1 MLDFPSS
8 PTSGQ
13 YYTSSVRSW
22 RYNGSIW
29 ELLTDPWLDA
39 DSFSGKS
46 TDYFRDASNLTGYS
60 TTVSAFAHGPVASYT
75 DTGISCISYPSGAYY
90 CSNNP
95 YSTGS
100 IEISLPINVNNVM
113 IAFDVSIYSYES
125 DKVIKVYIGGYT
137 WTGSPYWTSTSSH
150 ITCQSE
156 ANYSI
161 RFGADGTRQKV
172 WIGELT
178 GKWSYPKV
186 TVENVRLGF
195 SNNLISK
202 WATGWSINLVTGMF
216 GTVVDYTESN
226 TQIGKYHAGNLI
238 WNAGNDGTGSTLD
251 ADLLDGQEGVYY
263 RNAANLTGQL
273 TGIFGAS
280 ISGNKIWHAGND
292 GAGSTLDADLLDGQH
307 GSYYLNYNNFTPVAG
322 PSGMTVADRRS
333 IASPP
338 TYYNTEFRTE
348 FKQRN
353 VLGEPTQPRG
363 SNTYGGLVTF
373 APWGDDSGG
382 KIYQI
387 YFNTNTEHTGDPIVS
402 IRNANPDSGSWSGCR
417 WLEIIHSGSTEY
429 RGHLDN
435 AAIHI
440 NTGSLPE
447 LVQDIVGNSF
457 FSFGTGISGNYDDA
471 SNRYAVSGI
480 YASTTTRGVASFLP
494 SQFSTSAGVVTL
506 TGAADGSIT
515 NAKLIAGD
523 FSSITGFGSVN
534 KDLTFASQS
543 YKINYGSNLPA
554 GYVQST
560 PHNFRFDQDVLKYS
574 NRWGTATYNLSGFV
588 VGDLDKL
595 FSQYTSHVNV
605 GAYSDG
611 CSIEV
616 TGISIS
622 NSQPA
627 SFWPYIMLHSNEAGS
642 VVVKMEVT
650 SSNNSGYWE
659 QAYSGSISKFHIA
672 QYTMTGSAQTPL
684 VGARWTFISK
694 SNPTY
699 VRWLGVIGRNSP
711 EYTWNLMK
719 GGDTIYGNLNFANSY
734 EPTISG
740 AALNAAGGLVKLN
753 SSAQVPIALI
763 PDGAGSTLDSDL
775 LDGQHGSYYL
785 DLTNLTGTT
794 TSSKISDFT
803 EAAQDAI
810 GTSFFT
816 FAGTVTGSYNDGSNT
831 FLLSGIASTGAG
843 VTSHTALTDLT
854 ADDHLQYLTSGRAD
868 TWLLQNSSFTGFTGS
883 FTSNVEVL
891 ISNTQLEDLLD
902 IIYTNSPDE
911 VQYNTLAYNVGGY
924 WEPSKTISTHIAET
938 GYHYTQASI
947 LITTGQVAGFTEAV
961 QDIIGTGTFLKGSNG
976 ISGIYN
982 DTSNIL
988 TLSGIDA
995 TYVQRGV
1002 ASFDSAYFSVTTG
1015 KVSLA
1020 SVPLAVIEQ
1029 NTGPYIL
1036 GLSAVGVDDSPSAM
1050 STSTVA
1056 NLLTGSLTT
1065 PSFVTGIVTGLATGY
1080 LKVANNLSDV
1090 PDLSLTRQNLRVRY
1104 NMDDLSPF
1112 DSQGIW
1118 TSVSAGSGSTYQ
1130 YDPQYGAACTREPG
1144 ADGMV
1149 ICSSNL
1155 GTGVGDASVRYHA
1168 SPGLWLSTGSE
1179 FYFRAHHTSVL
1190 AAGNI
1195 FRFGLANAIANATGQ
1210 IADGIYFELNGSTGA
1225 AIMCCTAS
1233 GSTYSRTVS
1242 SYSPTVSKWTWYIIK
1257 FLGTGVAFYTDGNN
1271 TPIATIYNNYPG
1283 ATARASRVFWQ
1294 CAGTG
1299 LPNYKGIMVD
1309 KIAYPYIV
1317 SSLPSGLYL

>member
-22 RYNGSIW
+22 RYNGTTW
-29 ELLTDPWLDA
+29 VLLDDPWLDA
-39 DSFSGKS
+39 DSFSGQNPS
-46 TDYFRDASNLTGYS
+46 YYLNLGN
-60 TTVSAFAHGPVASYT
+60 H
-75 DTGISCISYPSGAYY
+75 
-90 CSNNP
+90 
-95 YSTGS
+95 TGS
-100 IEISLPINVNNVM
+100 ITSANLP
-113 IAFDVSIYSYES
+113 DTYVSQTTTRLGI
-125 DKVIKVYIGGYT
+125 I
-137 WTGSPYWTSTSSH
+137 
-150 ITCQSE
+150 
-156 ANYSI
+156 
-161 RFGADGTRQKV
+161 GADGISTITTKTGWAQLPIGYSAMMHISIGTGGGAPLSNYGYFNKTANRDTNGGWGGV
-172 WIGELT
+172 WVGYADGQNYMGRANNT
-178 GKWSYPKV
+178 GSFATWD
-186 TVENVRLGF
+186 LLW
-195 SNNLISK
+195 SNN
-202 WATGWSINLVTGMF
+202 
-216 GTVVDYTESN
+216 
-226 TQIGKYHAGNLI
+226 
-238 WNAGNDGTGSTLD
+238 NDGAGSTLD
-251 ADLLDGQEGVYY
+251 SDLLDGQEGVYY

-292 GAGSTLDADLLDGQH
+292 GAGSTLDADLLDG
-307 GSYYLNYNNFTPVAG
+307 YNSATSATA
-322 PSGMTVADRRS
+322 STVAVRDS
-333 IASPP
+333 SANLYSNYCIASVLTGAS
-338 TYYNTEFRTE
+338 TY
-348 FKQRN
+348 
-353 VLGEPTQPRG
+353 
-363 SNTYGGLVTF
+363 SNTYYLTSGVSVLSSQHYFTDILYDSRYNPGVRLTMWNHKPNAFFNAEKEGYTVSWNSHAGVT
-373 APWGDDSGG
+373 
-382 KIYQI
+382 
-387 YFNTNTEHTGDPIVS
+387 N
-402 IRNANPDSGSWSGCR
+402 
-417 WLEIIHSGSTEY
+417 
-429 RGHLDN
+429 
-435 AAIHI
+435 
-440 NTGSLPE
+440 
-447 LVQDIVGNSF
+447 
-457 FSFGTGISGNYDDA
+457 SGNIWIPNTTD
-471 SNRYAVSGI
+471 RYTQIDRS
-480 YASTTTRGVASFLP
+480 L
-494 SQFSTSAGVVTL
+494 
-506 TGAADGSIT
+506 AADPLIIT
-515 NAKLIAGD
+515 I
-523 FSSITGFGSVN
+523 
-534 KDLTFASQS
+534 
-543 YKINYGSNLPA
+543 
-554 GYVQST
+554 
-560 PHNFRFDQDVLKYS
+560 
-574 NRWGTATYNLSGFV
+574 
-588 VGDLDKL
+588 
-595 FSQYTSHVNV
+595 
-605 GAYSDG
+605 
-611 CSIEV
+611 
-616 TGISIS
+616 
-622 NSQPA
+622 
-627 SFWPYIMLHSNEAGS
+627 
-642 VVVKMEVT
+642 
-650 SSNNSGYWE
+650 
-659 QAYSGSISKFHIA
+659 SGSIPPTTNVDAIRGFLQSHGSIGWSGVQFEVQRNDYVWVTVPNGFSTNLGLYVSDKFNTWA
-672 QYTMTGSAQTPL
+672 AY
-684 VGARWTFISK
+684 
-694 SNPTY
+694 PTY
-699 VRWLGVIGRNSP
+699 TNWRGMRLTLSGATASTNTYLYAVGLYSP
-711 EYTWNLMK
+711 RSLYDPEFVSTL
-719 GGDTIYGNLNFANSY
+719 GDTIYGTLVTETMYPRTASTYDLGSSSY
-734 EPTISG
+734 KYNDLYLAGSITVAGTVDGRDVSTDGTKLDGIEAGATADQSAAEIL
-740 AALNAAGGLVKLN
+740 AALLTV
-753 SSAQVPIALI
+753 
-763 PDGAGSTLDSDL
+763 DGPGSLLDADL
-775 LDGQHGSYYL
+775 LDGVTASYFL
-785 DLTNLTGTT
+785 NLGNLTGTT

-1118 TSVSAGSGSTYQ
+1118 TSVVAGSGSTYQ
-1130 YDPQYGAACTREPG
+1130 YDPQYGAAATKEPG
-1144 ADGMV
+1144 AHGIV
-1149 ICSSNL
+1149 TCTCNL
-1155 GTGVGDASVRYHA
+1155 GSGIGDCSVRYHTNA
-1168 SPGLWLSTGSE
+1168 GLWLSTGSE
-1179 FYFRAHHTSVL
+1179 FYFRAMHTSTL

-1195 FRFGLANAIANATGQ
+1195 FRFGLGNAIANATGQ

-1242 SYSPTVSKWTWYIIK
+1242 SYSPTVAKWTWYIIK

-1283 ATARASRVFWQ
+1283 TTARASRAFWQ

-1299 LPNYKGIMVD
+1299 LPNYRAIMVD
-1309 KIAYPYIV
+1309 KIAYPYIE

>member
-22 RYNGSIW
+22 RYNGTTW
-29 ELLTDPWLDA
+29 VLLDDPWLDA
-39 DSFSGKS
+39 DSFSGQDPS
-46 TDYFRDASNLTGYS
+46 YYRNAANLTGLFTGIVGYRYYNTSSSSNTGLGVVLYPQGGSYS
-60 TTVSAFAHGPVASYT
+60 TNAQLI
-75 DTGISCISYPSGAYY
+75 TGAIEITTPLSGENTMLYADVDIY
-90 CSNNP
+90 N
-95 YSTGS
+95 YSTS
-100 IEISLPINVNNVM
+100 KAQKIS
-113 IAFDVSIYSYES
+113 
-125 DKVIKVYIGGYT
+125 IGGYLYS
-137 WTGSPYWTSTSSH
+137 SPAWLSVSATTISNGDQNPTV
-150 ITCQSE
+150 
-156 ANYSI
+156 
-161 RFGADGTRQKV
+161 RFGYSGDKYKI

-178 GKWSYPKV
+178 GIWYYPKV
-186 TVENVRLGF
+186 LVHNIKLGF
-195 SNNLISK
+195 ASNSPHQ
-202 WATGWSINLVTGMF
+202 WSTGWSVSVQTGSF
-216 GTVVDYTESN
+216 GTIAQTITN
-226 TQIGKYHAGNLI
+226 TQIGKYHNGSII

-251 ADLLDGQEGVYY
+251 A
-263 RNAANLTGQL
+263 
-273 TGIFGAS
+273 
-280 ISGNKIWHAGND
+280 
-292 GAGSTLDADLLDGQH
+292 
-307 GSYYLNYNNFTPVAG
+307 
-322 PSGMTVADRRS
+322 
-333 IASPP
+333 
-338 TYYNTEFRTE
+338 
-348 FKQRN
+348 
-353 VLGEPTQPRG
+353 
-363 SNTYGGLVTF
+363 
-373 APWGDDSGG
+373 
-382 KIYQI
+382 
-387 YFNTNTEHTGDPIVS
+387 
-402 IRNANPDSGSWSGCR
+402 
-417 WLEIIHSGSTEY
+417 
-429 RGHLDN
+429 
-435 AAIHI
+435 
-440 NTGSLPE
+440 
-447 LVQDIVGNSF
+447 
-457 FSFGTGISGNYDDA
+457 
-471 SNRYAVSGI
+471 
-480 YASTTTRGVASFLP
+480 
-494 SQFSTSAGVVTL
+494 
-506 TGAADGSIT
+506 
-515 NAKLIAGD
+515 
-523 FSSITGFGSVN
+523 
-534 KDLTFASQS
+534 
-543 YKINYGSNLPA
+543 
-554 GYVQST
+554 
-560 PHNFRFDQDVLKYS
+560 
-574 NRWGTATYNLSGFV
+574 
-588 VGDLDKL
+588 
-595 FSQYTSHVNV
+595 
-605 GAYSDG
+605 
-611 CSIEV
+611 
-616 TGISIS
+616 
-622 NSQPA
+622 
-627 SFWPYIMLHSNEAGS
+627 
-642 VVVKMEVT
+642 
-650 SSNNSGYWE
+650 
-659 QAYSGSISKFHIA
+659 
-672 QYTMTGSAQTPL
+672 
-684 VGARWTFISK
+684 
-694 SNPTY
+694 
-699 VRWLGVIGRNSP
+699 
-711 EYTWNLMK
+711 
-719 GGDTIYGNLNFANSY
+719 
-734 EPTISG
+734 
-740 AALNAAGGLVKLN
+740 
-753 SSAQVPIALI
+753 
-763 PDGAGSTLDSDL
+763 DL

-831 FLLSGIASTGAG
+831 FLLSGIASTGGG

-883 FTSNVEVL
+883 FTSNVESL

-902 IIYTNSPDE
+902 VIYTNSPDE
-911 VQYNTLAYNVGGY
+911 VQYNTLVYNVGGY

-947 LITTGQVAGFTEAV
+947 SITTGQVVGFIEAV

-1029 NTGPYIL
+1029 NTGPYVI
-1036 GLSAVGVDDSPSAM
+1036 GLSAVGVDSSPSAM

-1104 NMDDLSPF
+1104 NLDDLSPF

-1118 TSVSAGSGSTYQ
+1118 TSVSAGSGNTYQ

>member
-137 WTGSPYWTSTSSH
+137 YTGSPYWTSTSSH

-273 TGIFGAS
+273 TGVFGAS

-292 GAGSTLDADLLDGQH
+292 GAGSTLDADLLDG
-307 GSYYLNYNNFTPVAG
+307 YNSATSATA
-322 PSGMTVADRRS
+322 STVAVRDS
-333 IASPP
+333 SANLYSNYCIASVLTGAS
-338 TYYNTEFRTE
+338 TY
-348 FKQRN
+348 
-353 VLGEPTQPRG
+353 
-363 SNTYGGLVTF
+363 SNTYYLTSGVSVLSSQHYFTDILYDSRYNPGVRLTMWNHKPNAFFNAEKEGYTVSWNSHAGVTN
-373 APWGDDSGG
+373 SGN
-382 KIYQI
+382 IWIPNTTDRYTQI
-387 YFNTNTEHTGDPIVS
+387 DRSLAADPLI
-402 IRNANPDSGSWSGCR
+402 ITISGS
-417 WLEIIHSGSTEY
+417 I
-429 RGHLDN
+429 
-435 AAIHI
+435 
-440 NTGSLPE
+440 PP
-447 LVQDIVGNSF
+447 
-457 FSFGTGISGNYDDA
+457 
-471 SNRYAVSGI
+471 
-480 YASTTTRGVASFLP
+480 TT
-494 SQFSTSAGVVTL
+494 
-506 TGAADGSIT
+506 
-515 NAKLIAGD
+515 
-523 FSSITGFGSVN
+523 
-534 KDLTFASQS
+534 
-543 YKINYGSNLPA
+543 
-554 GYVQST
+554 
-560 PHNFRFDQDVLKYS
+560 
-574 NRWGTATYNLSGFV
+574 
-588 VGDLDKL
+588 
-595 FSQYTSHVNV
+595 NV
-605 GAYSDG
+605 GAIRGFLQS
-611 CSIEV
+611 
-616 TGISIS
+616 
-622 NSQPA
+622 
-627 SFWPYIMLHSNEAGS
+627 H
-642 VVVKMEVT
+642 
-650 SSNNSGYWE
+650 
-659 QAYSGSISKFHIA
+659 GSIGWSGVQFEVQRNDYVWVTVPNGFSTNLGLYVSDKFNTWA
-672 QYTMTGSAQTPL
+672 AY
-684 VGARWTFISK
+684 
-694 SNPTY
+694 PTY
-699 VRWLGVIGRNSP
+699 TNWRGMRLTLSGATDSTNAYYEVGLYSP
-711 EYTWNLMK
+711 RSLYDPEFVSTL
-719 GGDTIYGNLNFANSY
+719 GDTIYGTLVTETMYPRTASTYDLGSSSYKYNNLYLAGSITVAGTVDGRDVSTDGTKLDGI
-734 EPTISG
+734 EAGATADQSAAEIL
-740 AALNAAGGLVKLN
+740 AALLTV
-753 SSAQVPIALI
+753 
-763 PDGAGSTLDSDL
+763 DGPGSLLDADL
-775 LDGQHGSYYL
+775 LDGVTASYFL
-785 DLTNLTGTT
+785 NLGNLTGTT

-883 FTSNVEVL
+883 FTSNVESL

-911 VQYNTLAYNVGGY
+911 VQYNTLVYNVGGY

-947 LITTGQVAGFTEAV
+947 SITTGQVVGFIEAV

-1080 LKVANNLSDV
+1080 LKAANNLSDV

-1130 YDPQYGAACTREPG
+1130 FDPQYGAASTRGPG
-1144 ADGMV
+1144 AHGIV
-1149 ICSSNL
+1149 TCSCNL
-1155 GTGVGDASVRYHA
+1155 GSGIGDCSVRYHTNA
-1168 SPGLWLSTGSE
+1168 GLWLSTGSE
-1179 FYFRAHHTSVL
+1179 FYFRAMHTNTLS
-1190 AAGNI
+1190 AGNI

-1242 SYSPTVSKWTWYIIK
+1242 SYSPTVANWTWYIIK
-1257 FLGTGVAFYTDGNN
+1257 FLGTGVAFYTDGDN
-1271 TPIATIYNNYPG
+1271 TPIATLYNNYPG

-1299 LPNYKGIMVD
+1299 LPNYRAIMVD
-1309 KIAYPYIV
+1309 KIAYPYIE

>member
-22 RYNGSIW
+22 RYNGTTW
-29 ELLTDPWLDA
+29 VLLDDPWLDA
-39 DSFSGKS
+39 DSFSGQDPS
-46 TDYFRDASNLTGYS
+46 YYRNAINLTGLFTGLVGFRYNSTPSFSNTGLGVVLYPQGGGYSSNTQSVTGAIEITTPLSGQNTMLYADVDIYNYS
-60 TTVSAFAHGPVASYT
+60 TSKAQK
-75 DTGISCISYPSGAYY
+75 IS
-90 CSNNP
+90 
-95 YSTGS
+95 
-100 IEISLPINVNNVM
+100 
-113 IAFDVSIYSYES
+113 
-125 DKVIKVYIGGYT
+125 IGGYLYS
-137 WTGSPYWTSTSSH
+137 SPAWIGVSATTISNGNENPTV
-150 ITCQSE
+150 
-156 ANYSI
+156 
-161 RFGADGTRQKV
+161 RFGYSGDKYKI

-178 GKWSYPKV
+178 GVWYYPKILV
-186 TVENVRLGF
+186 HNLKLGF
-195 SNNLISK
+195 ANNSPEQ
-202 WATGWSINLVTGMF
+202 WSTGWSIDLQTGSF
-216 GTVVDYTESN
+216 GTISQTVTN
-226 TQIGKYHAGNLI
+226 TQIGKYHNGSII

-263 RNAANLTGQL
+263 RNAANLTGSL
-273 TGIFGAS
+273 TSVSTF
-280 ISGNKIWHAGND
+280 SGNTIWHAGND

-831 FLLSGIASTGAG
+831 FLLSGIASTGGG

-1130 YDPQYGAACTREPG
+1130 YDPQYGAAATKEPG
-1144 ADGMV
+1144 AHGIV
-1149 ICSSNL
+1149 TCTCNL
-1155 GTGVGDASVRYHA
+1155 GSGIGDCSVRYHTNA
-1168 SPGLWLSTGSE
+1168 GLWLSTGSE
-1179 FYFRAHHTSVL
+1179 FYFRAMHTSTL

-1195 FRFGLANAIANATGQ
+1195 FRFGLGNAIANATGQ

-1242 SYSPTVSKWTWYIIK
+1242 SYSPTVAKWTWYIIK

-1283 ATARASRVFWQ
+1283 TTARASRAFWQ

-1299 LPNYKGIMVD
+1299 LPNYRAIMVD
-1309 KIAYPYIV
+1309 KIAYPYIE

>member
-1 MLDFPSS
+1 
-8 PTSGQ
+8 
-13 YYTSSVRSW
+13 
-22 RYNGSIW
+22 
-29 ELLTDPWLDA
+29 
-39 DSFSGKS
+39 
-46 TDYFRDASNLTGYS
+46 
-60 TTVSAFAHGPVASYT
+60 
-75 DTGISCISYPSGAYY
+75 
-90 CSNNP
+90 
-95 YSTGS
+95 
-100 IEISLPINVNNVM
+100 
-113 IAFDVSIYSYES
+113 
-125 DKVIKVYIGGYT
+125 
-137 WTGSPYWTSTSSH
+137 
-150 ITCQSE
+150 
-156 ANYSI
+156 
-161 RFGADGTRQKV
+161 
-172 WIGELT
+172 
-178 GKWSYPKV
+178 
-186 TVENVRLGF
+186 
-195 SNNLISK
+195 
-202 WATGWSINLVTGMF
+202 
-216 GTVVDYTESN
+216 
-226 TQIGKYHAGNLI
+226 
-238 WNAGNDGTGSTLD
+238 
-251 ADLLDGQEGVYY
+251 
-263 RNAANLTGQL
+263 
-273 TGIFGAS
+273 
-280 ISGNKIWHAGND
+280 
-292 GAGSTLDADLLDGQH
+292 
-307 GSYYLNYNNFTPVAG
+307 
-322 PSGMTVADRRS
+322 
-333 IASPP
+333 
-338 TYYNTEFRTE
+338 
-348 FKQRN
+348 
-353 VLGEPTQPRG
+353 
-363 SNTYGGLVTF
+363 
-373 APWGDDSGG
+373 
-382 KIYQI
+382 
-387 YFNTNTEHTGDPIVS
+387 
-402 IRNANPDSGSWSGCR
+402 
-417 WLEIIHSGSTEY
+417 
-429 RGHLDN
+429 
-435 AAIHI
+435 
-440 NTGSLPE
+440 
-447 LVQDIVGNSF
+447 
-457 FSFGTGISGNYDDA
+457 
-471 SNRYAVSGI
+471 
-480 YASTTTRGVASFLP
+480 
-494 SQFSTSAGVVTL
+494 
-506 TGAADGSIT
+506 
-515 NAKLIAGD
+515 
-523 FSSITGFGSVN
+523 
-534 KDLTFASQS
+534 
-543 YKINYGSNLPA
+543 
-554 GYVQST
+554 
-560 PHNFRFDQDVLKYS
+560 
-574 NRWGTATYNLSGFV
+574 
-588 VGDLDKL
+588 
-595 FSQYTSHVNV
+595 
-605 GAYSDG
+605 
-611 CSIEV
+611 
-616 TGISIS
+616 
-622 NSQPA
+622 
-627 SFWPYIMLHSNEAGS
+627 MLHSNETGS

-831 FLLSGIASTGAG
+831 FLLSGIASTGGG

-883 FTSNVEVL
+883 FTSNVEAL

-1130 YDPQYGAACTREPG
+1130 FDPQYGAAATKEPG
-1144 ADGMV
+1144 AHGIV
-1149 ICSSNL
+1149 TCTCNL
-1155 GTGVGDASVRYHA
+1155 GSGIGDCSVRYHTSA
-1168 SPGLWLSTGSE
+1168 GLWLSTGSE
-1179 FYFRAHHTSVL
+1179 FYFRAMHTNTLS
-1190 AAGNI
+1190 AGNI
-1195 FRFGLANAIANATGQ
+1195 FRFGLGNTIANATGQ

-1242 SYSPTVSKWTWYIIK
+1242 SYSPTVVEWTWYIIK

-1283 ATARASRVFWQ
+1283 TTARACRAFWQ

-1299 LPNYKGIMVD
+1299 LPNYRAIMVD
-1309 KIAYPYIV
+1309 KIAYPYIE